1 MKALPV
7 GLPDDFAAR
16 MVADC
21 PDAIV
26 FADAQG
32 KIRLWNE
39 AATRVF
45 GFSEAEALGESL
57 DLIVPERLRARHWQG
72 YDHVMKGG
80 ESRYGTGDLL
90 SVPAR
95 HKDGRQIS
103 VEFTILPLHDDAD
116 RILGIAAFL
125 RDVTAR
131 FEEVRSLRRE
141 LASLKG
147 QTGDKR

>member
-57 DLIVPERLRARHWQG
+57 DLIVPGCAPDIGR
-72 YDHVMKGG
+72 
-80 ESRYGTGDLL
+80 GTTM
-90 SVPAR
+90 S
-95 HKDGRQIS
+95 
-103 VEFTILPLHDDAD
+103 
-116 RILGIAAFL
+116 
-125 RDVTAR
+125 
-131 FEEVRSLRRE
+131 
-141 LASLKG
+141 
-147 QTGDKR
+147 